1 MGCRRFVV
9 IHDGASCKRSFA
21 WQTLV
26 VWSRAGAFERSEV
39 SLHIHEALLKPPPA
53 DSVDCGEPIDTHSMR
68 TLKKLIEEVK
78 SDFMTAE
85 I

>member
-1 MGCRRFVV
+1 MAPVV
-9 IHDGASCKRSFA
+9 SEALHEQDPG
-21 WQTLV
+21 LV
-26 VWSRAGAFERSEV
+26 VPSLVPTNTFEV
-39 SLHIHEALLKPPPA
+39 SLHIHEALFKPPPA

-78 SDFMTAE
+78 SDSMTAG